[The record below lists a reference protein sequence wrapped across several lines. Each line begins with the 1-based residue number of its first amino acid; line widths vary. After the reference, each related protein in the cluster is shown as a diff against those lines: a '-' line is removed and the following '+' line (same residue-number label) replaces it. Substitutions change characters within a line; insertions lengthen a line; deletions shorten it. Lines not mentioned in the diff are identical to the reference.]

1 MKRKREFDQVG
12 IRGPSNLVVARET
25 PNDSIL
31 DMDTFEYAEFDR
43 ENNIIDYDGEH
54 TDEELDDDNDV
65 DGSQSVYSD
74 FNMLDSSDS
83 AAEFC
88 DASYS
93 FDSLNAGY
101 QYAVDPGG
109 KAIDLV
115 MENERHDEVSIA
127 PAGSGFSRRFFPN
140 AVRGF

>member
-1 MKRKREFDQVG
+1 MLYIETLADRNRT
-12 IRGPSNLVVARET
+12 NLVLSRET
-25 PNDSIL
+25 SSHSGL
-31 DMDTFEYAEFDR
+31 EMDTSEYDEFDR
-43 ENNIIDYDGEH
+43 EDNNLDYDGDD
-54 TDEELDDDNDV
+54 TDEEVDEGDDI
-65 DGSQSVYSD
+65 DGSQSIYSD

-83 AAEFC
+83 ASEFC

-93 FDSLNAGY
+93 FDSLNTGY

-127 PAGSGFSRRFFPN
+127 PAGSGFSGRFLPS
-140 AVRGF
+140 AVIGV

>member
-1 MKRKREFDQVG
+1 MLYIET
-12 IRGPSNLVVARET
+12 LVDRNRTNSVLSRET
-25 PNDSIL
+25 SSHSGL
-31 DMDTFEYAEFDR
+31 EMDTSEYDEFDR
-43 ENNIIDYDGEH
+43 EDNNLGYDSDD
-54 TDEELDDDNDV
+54 TDEEVDEDDI
-65 DGSQSVYSD
+65 DGSQSIYSD

-83 AAEFC
+83 ASEFC

-93 FDSLNAGY
+93 FDSLNTGY

-127 PAGSGFSRRFFPN
+127 PAGSGFSGRFLPS
-140 AVRGF
+140 AVIGV